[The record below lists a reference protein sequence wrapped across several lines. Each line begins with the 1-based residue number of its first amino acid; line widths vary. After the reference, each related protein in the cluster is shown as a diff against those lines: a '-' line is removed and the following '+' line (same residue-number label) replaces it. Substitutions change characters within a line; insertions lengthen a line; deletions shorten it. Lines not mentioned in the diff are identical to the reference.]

1 MRKRL
6 TAALAVFAVAAVL
19 FPCCNKKNGDD
30 IIREITLNKTK
41 ITLTEGETFL
51 LTAKLSP
58 ENGTE
63 NGIVWSS
70 EDSGVATVSDEGE
83 VTGVKAGETV
93 ITAAAL
99 SDGNVKA
106 TCLVTVQV
114 PVAVTGVK
122 INYDGEELNLFT
134 GTSFSLSATVEPA
147 DATDRQLTWTI
158 DKTEFATVDAD
169 GKVSADKQAEGTATL
184 TVSAGGKSAS
194 LKVHSYKAG
203 LSVSSMSILPGEELS
218 FKDYFLTGSIPVSD
232 YTFSSDNPEVA
243 TIDGDLK
250 IVGKSYGTAVISAR
264 YSGTAIAKFETEP
277 SVRFEVTVADSFVAS
292 VTDVFTVTG
301 RGVVLTTSIE
311 SGTVKVGDKLR
322 ILQPDDAK
330 GHYIVTVKGIS
341 MSNKAVDSATVGDA
355 PDILIGDQLTKDKLM
370 TGAVLMSENT
380 NHIAGARKI
389 VGTVTVTKSTP
400 VQLNEQDQFYS
411 SYGADV
417 TGTFTNFNGR
427 KTLPSGGTY
436 DVIWATIADG
446 YRFICSIGQEII
458 VRNGGKEVA
467 RMVIDG
473 TLPFPGKEVEYTDV
487 SQPAE

>member
-106 TCLVTVQV
+106 TCLVTVQA

-147 DATDRQLTWTI
+147 DAADRQLTWTI

-169 GKVSADKQAEGTATL
+169 GKVSADKQAEGTATV

-194 LKVHSYKAG
+194 LKVHSYKAVAG
-203 LSVSSMSILPGEELS
+203 PPMSILPGEEFS

-232 YTFSSDNPEVA
+232 YTFSSDKPEVA

-292 VTDVFTVTG
+292 VTDVLTVTG

-311 SGTVKVGDKLR
+311 SGTVRVGDKLK

-341 MSNKAVDSATVGDA
+341 LFNEAVDSATAGDA
-355 PDILIGDQLTKDKLM
+355 PAILIGDQLTKDKLM

-417 TGTFTNFNGR
+417 TGTFTKFNGR
-427 KTLPSGGTY
+427 ETLPSGGKY

-458 VRNGGKEVA
+458 VRNSGKEVA